1 MSLKNLSNIRT
12 LVVKVGSSLVTAGGK
27 GIDQAALDR
36 WAAQIAELGK
46 QGVQTVLVSTTGK
59 PVHLLR
65 HRGYLGSSSAHS
77 HAELL
82 PLFY

>member
-1 MSLKNLSNIRT
+1 MSLQNLSNIRT

-46 QGVQTVLVSTTGK
+46 QGVQTVLVSSGA
-59 PVHLLR
+59 R
-65 HRGYLGSSSAHS
+65 
-77 HAELL
+77 
-82 PLFY
+82 